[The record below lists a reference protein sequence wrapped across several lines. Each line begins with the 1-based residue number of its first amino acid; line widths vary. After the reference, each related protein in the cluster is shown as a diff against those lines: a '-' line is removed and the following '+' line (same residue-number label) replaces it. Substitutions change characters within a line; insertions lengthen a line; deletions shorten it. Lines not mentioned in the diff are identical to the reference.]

1 MATPPSVSA
10 SESVIV
16 PLGLRTALESGNCV
30 LFVGAG
36 LGEHIL
42 DKEGKPAPD
51 GQELARRMAAQFN
64 IDTGGEYDLAE
75 VAEIVELRI
84 GRSELEIFIK
94 SQVGDLQPDE
104 LFQWLTRIRWKAIF
118 TTNYDNVIETA
129 YNLNPSPPLKPVP
142 FGITPELFPI
152 DPRFD
157 VPVYH
162 LHGRFSGIG
171 KPFIVVTQSDY
182 VTFRDPRRMLFELLK
197 KEFATSTIL
206 YVGYSNRDPNWKLV
220 LEEMRQEFYPSPL
233 LPSYRVA
240 RRTQALNAEILTR
253 KGVETIDASFADFV
267 GTASVVLDKSAYTI
281 DLLGKTKHK
290 IPAPLADEYERNP
303 TAVLRLLAH
312 WRYVNAADFSEQPNT
327 KPFFRGDRPN
337 WTLAAKK
344 IPFERDIQ
352 EEVYDQLLDFYTS
365 TSSSSG
371 SAIIIGPA
379 GYGTTT
385 LLTMLATQLVSD
397 RAGHIFYHK
406 AGASV
411 IDGDLEFAA
420 SLFGQDKKFFFVDN
434 AADHSRDLHRV
445 FDRLRRLKSPAFLVM
460 GERKNE
466 WRQSRGRYFP
476 KEYELESLSDA
487 EIMRLL
493 ETLKQNGELNKLANL
508 TPDMQ
513 FAVIES
519 KHGKE
524 LLVTLREATED
535 NNFDAILIDEFKG
548 IGNDLSRRLYLA
560 VCGFYTHGAYV
571 RDVLLASLLGS
582 DLATMYEETKNQ
594 TEGVVIYDL
603 IDSTLGRY
611 GGRARHRAIA
621 AIVWERCGDSAEKE
635 NLLQRSIEALNLN
648 YGADQ
653 SAFEQFVRSDN
664 VVASLSSFDGKTR
677 FFEAACKKDPQ
688 SPYVKQH
695 YARMLLHEGRP
706 ELALGQIDSAI
717 EISKDVRVLH
727 HTKGLI
733 LAQLAR
739 TTASVEIGRKRLLQ
753 AERSF
758 RQCLS
763 MSSKDEF
770 AYSGLATLYLDW
782 AKREKGDSA
791 EYLSKCE
798 QIISEGLRSINS
810 RESLLLVSA
819 QVQEF
824 LGNDPERIYE
834 LERAVRADKEGN
846 IARYVLGR
854 VYLQRNEPQ
863 KTIEV
868 IKPAVISEPDE
879 YRACIVYAL
888 ALLGTG
894 ESYSTAISTIRIGS
908 LYGFRDPRYIAV
920 LGGMLFMNSQ
930 FSDAQEVFAEC
941 ARRNFSN
948 VESNKVYFRPR
959 GSDRVKPLRLKGR
972 VAAVRPGYC
981 FIENKDY
988 PRFFCPASRLGKLML
1003 QVGEE
1008 VTFTPVFSA
1017 KGAGADTIEVT
1028 DPALMMPGA

>member
-1 MATPPSVSA
+1 MATSPSIPA
-10 SESVIV
+10 NDSVIV

-36 LGEHIL
+36 LGEHVL

-51 GQELARRMAAQFN
+51 GRELARRMADNFK
-64 IDTGGEYDLAE
+64 IDTGGDYDLAE

-84 GRSELEIFIK
+84 GRPELETFIK
-94 SQVGDLQPDE
+94 SQVGDLRPDE
-104 LFQWLTRIRWKAIF
+104 AFQWLTRIRWKAIF

-129 YNLNPSPPLKPVP
+129 YNLNPNPPLKPVP

-152 DPRFD
+152 DTRFD

-162 LHGRFSGIG
+162 LHGRFSGIE
-171 KPFIVVTQSDY
+171 KPFIVITQSDY

-220 LEEMRQEFYPSPL
+220 LEEMREEFYPSPL

-240 RRTQALNAEILTR
+240 PDTQALNAEILTR
-253 KGVETIDASFADFV
+253 KGVETINARFADFV
-267 GTASVVLDKSAYTI
+267 SAASVALDKSAYAI
-281 DLLGKTKHK
+281 DLLGKAQYE
-290 IPAPLADEYERNP
+290 IPASLAAEYENNP
-303 TAVLRLLAH
+303 TAMLRLLAS
-312 WRYVNAADFSEQPNT
+312 WKYVNSADFNEQPNT
-327 KPFFRGDRPN
+327 KIFFRGDRPN
-337 WTLAAKK
+337 WSLAAKK

-352 EEVYDQLLDFYTS
+352 EEVYDTLLDFYTS
-365 TSSSSG
+365 TSSFSDSL
-371 SAIIIGPA
+371 IVIGPA

-385 LLTMLATQLVSD
+385 LLTILATQLVSD

-406 AGASV
+406 SGAPL
-411 IDGDLEFAA
+411 IEGDLEFAA
-420 SLFGQDKKFFFVDN
+420 SLFGGTKKFLFVDN
-434 AADHSRDLHRV
+434 AADHSSDLHNIS
-445 FDRLRRLKSPAFLVM
+445 DRLRRLKSPALLVM

-493 ETLKQNGELNKLANL
+493 DTLKQNGELNKLATL
-508 TPDMQ
+508 SLDVQ
-513 FAVIES
+513 FGVVKS

-548 IGNDLSRRLYLA
+548 IGNDLSRRLYLT

-571 RDVLLASLLGS
+571 RDVLLASLLGC
-582 DLATMYEETKNQ
+582 DVAKMYDATRSQ

-603 IDSTLGRY
+603 IDSTSGRY
-611 GGRARHRAIA
+611 GARARHRAIA
-621 AIVWERCGDSAEKE
+621 ATVWERCGDTNEKE
-635 NLLQRSIEALNLN
+635 NLLQQSIEALNLN

-653 SAFEQFVRSDN
+653 SAFEQFVRSDR
-664 VVASLSSFDGKTR
+664 VVESLRTFDAKTR
-677 FFEAACKKDPQ
+677 FFEAASKKDPQ

-717 EISKDVRVLH
+717 EVTKDLRVLY
-727 HTKGLI
+727 HTKGVI

-739 TTASVEIGRKRLLQ
+739 TTDSIEVARKRLFQ
-753 AERSF
+753 AEKAF

-763 MSSKDEF
+763 MYSKDDW
-770 AYSGLATLYLDW
+770 AYSGLAMLYLDW
-782 AKREKGDSA
+782 ARREAEDSA

-798 QIISEGLRSINS
+798 QTISEGLRASQN

-824 LGNDPERIYE
+824 LGNDPKRIQE
-834 LERAVRADKEGN
+834 LERAVRADKQGN

-854 VYLQRNEPQ
+854 AYLYKKEPQ
-863 KTIEV
+863 KAIDV
-868 IKPAVISEPDE
+868 IKPVVISDPDE

-894 ESYSTAISTIRIGS
+894 ETYSTAISGIRIGS

-920 LGGMLFMNSQ
+920 LGGMLFMNTQ
-930 FSDAQEVFAEC
+930 FSEAQDTFAESGK
-941 ARRNFSN
+941 RNFSN
-948 VESNKVYFRPR
+948 IESNNVYFRPR
-959 GSDRVKPLRLKGR
+959 GPDKVKALRLRGR

-981 FIENKDY
+981 FVENKDY
-988 PRFFCPASRLGKLML
+988 PRFFCPASRFGKLIL
-1003 QVGEE
+1003 RVGQE
-1008 VTFTPVFSA
+1008 VTFSPVFSA
-1017 KGAGADTIEVT
+1017 RGAGADAIDVL
-1028 DPALMMPGA
+1028 PK